1 MWNSFVNF
9 ITKNSSII
17 AKSLLVVSSIFSALA
32 IGVSGGTLIPALG
45 IGGVVAS
52 SLGMFFVNDP
62 SKNQDLIE
70 DNLQKILESN
80 NLSKAKDEEHRLSCQ
95 NDFEQLNNKVSQI
108 DNKANIFK
116 EKLNETNEK
125 LTSYIHKNEE
135 DKSIIDQDISTLKTS
150 QRAPRV
156 FSAGPTLFKKPAP
169 QVTAA
174 NESNLENPTQG
185 VRK

>member
-1 MWNSFVNF
+1 MWATFVNF
-9 ITKNSSII
+9 VKKHSTILVKTF
-17 AKSLLVVSSIFSALA
+17 LVVSTVLSGVSMF
-32 IGVSGGTLIPALG
+32 VSGGTLVPALSLA
-45 IGGVVAS
+45 GVVAGAIGNYFVDNSPTS
-52 SLGMFFVNDP
+52 SSSIDDKLDQIHANTVLLKENNENFSVRYT
-62 SKNQDLIE
+62 SKEIETDKEIARLDNQ
-70 DNLQKILESN
+70 
-80 NLSKAKDEEHRLSCQ
+80 ARL
-95 NDFEQLNNKVSQI
+95 D
-108 DNKANIFK
+108 K
-116 EKLNETNEK
+116 EKLNETNDK
-125 LTSYIHKNEE
+125 LISYIHKNEE